1 MVDLALEA
9 IRADIIE
16 SGYEVGRTSLFWNEE
31 ENKLILDT
39 EFNTCT
45 YQYYE

>member
-16 SGYEVGRTSLFWNEE
+16 SGYEVWCTSLFWNEK